1 MGAVAAANGGGGE
14 GGAGGEGG
22 ESSAAAWRE
31 PRACLATPRP
41 SAQGPS
47 DSEQRECLATCL
59 GRVRKASGGSPVRA
73 WRRLGQV
80 RKVQGQWQ
88 RR

>member
-1 MGAVAAANGGGGE
+1 MTARAGAGESVGAVAAANGGGGE

-41 SAQGPS
+41 SAQGQW
-47 DSEQRECLATCL
+47 E
-59 GRVRKASGGSPVRA
+59 
-73 WRRLGQV
+73 WR
-80 RKVQGQWQ
+80 
-88 RR
+88 